1 MTVSNKDKKL
11 SYVGWGGNNNV
22 GDDAIFLGT
31 KQLFADFELIDVD
44 EDVNPEATIYGG
56 GTLMPPKPPEADQIR
71 DTYSAAIGVG
81 VKEPEFR
88 NQKFAPV
95 DLGYYFGIVGQ
106 RELLRN
112 KFVKYALRPLEFL
125 SDSVVIQTD
134 HIYDHQ
140 FDIMRDF
147 DRLGVRGPVAE
158 EILGRYN
165 VDCKVVGDTALI
177 LEPTEYHREETKKIG
192 LTLRDGG
199 YKWSDDDQ
207 YLDIVIDALESLPS
221 EYEFVLIP
229 FAPEDIGLHLE
240 LEKQLPNA
248 IYKDYC
254 SYQTDVQGIL
264 DEYAECDVIIGEK
277 LHASVL
283 AACTY
288 TPFISLEYQRKNEGF
303 AKSVNMADY
312 NIRVDNLTDEW
323 MDEQLD
329 QLINSNDV
337 TKELEAAVSQ
347 KRKLL
352 IDFTEKCE
360 LLFYVL

>member
-1 MTVSNKDKKL
+1 MTIDNKGRKL

-31 KQLFADFELIDVD
+31 KQLFTDFELVDVD
-44 EDVNPEATIYGG
+44 ENINPEATIYGG

-71 DTYSAAIGVG
+71 NTYSATIGVG

-88 NQKFAPV
+88 NQRFAPL
-95 DLGYYFGIVGQ
+95 DLGYYFGIMGQ

-125 SDSVVIQTD
+125 SDSVMIQTD
-134 HIYDHQ
+134 HIYDYQ

-158 EILGRYN
+158 EILSRYN
-165 VDCKVVGDTALI
+165 VDCEVVGDTALI

-207 YLDIVIDALESLPS
+207 YIDIVVNVLESLPD
-221 EYEFVLIP
+221 EYQFVLIP
-229 FAPEDIGLHLE
+229 FAPEDIGLHLN
-240 LEKQLPNA
+240 LEKRITNSV
-248 IYKDYC
+248 YKDYC
-254 SYQTDVQGIL
+254 SYHTDVQGVL

-283 AACTY
+283 ASCTF
-288 TPFISLEYQRKNEGF
+288 TPFISLEYQKKNEGF
-303 AKSVNMADY
+303 SRSVNMGDY
-312 NIRVDNLTDEW
+312 NIRLNELTNQWLDERLY
-323 MDEQLD
+323 DI
-329 QLINSNDV
+329 INSDNIVKQLESVV
-337 TKELEAAVSQ
+337 TQ

-352 IDFTEKCE
+352 EDFTHS
-360 LLFYVL
+360 VSSDIQ